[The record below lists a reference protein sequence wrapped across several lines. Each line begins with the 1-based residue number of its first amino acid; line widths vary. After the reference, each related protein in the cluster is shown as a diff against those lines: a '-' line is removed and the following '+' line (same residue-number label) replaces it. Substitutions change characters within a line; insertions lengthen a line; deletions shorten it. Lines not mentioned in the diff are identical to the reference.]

1 MARVVLVF
9 LAVVVVLLGAL
20 WVFQRRLIYLPSP
33 GAVPPAASVL
43 TGATDVTLETS
54 DGVPLGAWLV
64 RPAAPDRRAAVLVAN
79 GNGGDRAGRAPLA
92 QALAA
97 RGLTVLLFD
106 YRGYGGNAGS
116 PTERGLARDARAA
129 RRVLVEQAGFTSDRL
144 VYFGESLGAAVVTE
158 LATEH
163 PPAGLLLR
171 SPFTDLA
178 SAGSEHYPF
187 LPVRALLKD
196 RFPLADQLATIGV
209 PTTVVYGTGDSIIPP
224 RQSRA
229 VAEAATGPVS
239 VVEVA
244 GADHNDVVLLNGDAL
259 IRATVELVD
268 RYVPR

>member
-1 MARVVLVF
+1 MARTASVILT
-9 LAVVVVLLGAL
+9 LVVVLLGTL

-33 GAVPPAASVL
+33 GAVPPSSTVL
-43 TGATDVTLETS
+43 TGATDVTLETT
-54 DGVPLGAWLV
+54 DGLKLGAWLV
-64 RPAAPDRRAAVLVAN
+64 APSAPDRRVAVIVAN

-116 PTERGLARDARAA
+116 PTEDGLAKDIRAA
-129 RRVLVEQAGFTSDRL
+129 RRFVVEQAGLAPDRL

-171 SPFTDLA
+171 SPFIDLA
-178 SAGSEHYPF
+178 AAGREHYPF

-196 RFPLADQLATIGV
+196 RFPLAQQLATIDV
-209 PTTVVYGTGDSIIPP
+209 PTTVVYGTGDSIIPAK
-224 RQSRA
+224 QSRA
-229 VAEAATGPVS
+229 VAGAAGGPVE

-244 GADHNDVVLLNGDAL
+244 GANHNDLALLNGDAL
-259 IRATVELVD
+259 VEATLELVD
-268 RYVPR
+268 RSVPR